1 MRVGVLGRAGRCQ
14 LERGANLRR
23 FGLCVLFVLR
33 YYYRRL
39 LTLVCSGIVNRS
51 TGDSAPDPTPTEPAP
66 ADIEAALTKLNAQLQ
81 QLHASLPPRTALVIF
96 SGHSDPRRMA
106 ELNARKSAWEMAM
119 KSGKNVED
127 LPREAYWS
135 SANGRALEEE
145 VAKAKRGLLF
155 LSIIDLK

>member
-1 MRVGVLGRAGRCQ
+1 M
-14 LERGANLRR
+14 
-23 FGLCVLFVLR
+23 
-33 YYYRRL
+33 L

-51 TGDSAPDPTPTEPAP
+51 SGDSAPDPTPSEPTP

-81 QLHASLPPRTALVIF
+81 QLHASLPPRTALVIL

-106 ELNARKSAWEMAM
+106 ELNARKSTWEMAM

-155 LSIIDLK
+155 LSIIDVK

>member
-1 MRVGVLGRAGRCQ
+1 MNRA
-14 LERGANLRR
+14 
-23 FGLCVLFVLR
+23 
-33 YYYRRL
+33 
-39 LTLVCSGIVNRS
+39 
-51 TGDSAPDPTPTEPAP
+51 TGDSAPDPTPTEPTP
-66 ADIEAALTKLNAQLQ
+66 ADIEAALTKLNTQLQ

-145 VAKAKRGLLF
+145 VAKAKPLPSFTDAVRKPSVRNQVLVRTALHIAC
-155 LSIIDLK
+155 STCD